1 MTTNSPNRTEPTHDS
16 ATSTPTP
23 THGTAPGGITIR
35 PVGAGSTL
43 TGNRLHRATPWVV
56 LVAAFVVS
64 FALFS
69 LLAGAG
75 DGSLNYVAA
84 SVVAALLYLAVITG
98 LSGAVEGRR
107 QAVDRFLTGL
117 VTCAFVIAMVPLV
130 SVAIT
135 VVGNGMARMDVEFFN
150 SSMRN
155 ITGEGGGALHAM
167 VGTLLIT
174 LAASIISVPLGLL
187 TSIYLVEYGRG
198 RLAKIITFL
207 VDVMT
212 GIPSIVAG
220 LFAYAVF
227 ALLLGPGVR
236 MGIVGAVSLSVLM
249 IPVVVRSSEEM
260 LRLVPNELREASYA
274 LGVPKWRTIV
284 KVVLPTAMAGITTG
298 IMLAIARIIG
308 ETAPLLITAGFTA
321 SMNYNLFS
329 DRMQSLPVYVY
340 TQFTNQGNPAWAFM
354 ERAWAAA
361 LLLIVIVMLLN
372 LAARFVAR
380 WFSPSTSR

>member
-1 MTTNSPNRTEPTHDS
+1 M
-16 ATSTPTP
+16 A
-23 THGTAPGGITIR
+23 ITIR
-35 PVGAGSTL
+35 PSTASTL
-43 TGNRLHRATPWVV
+43 AGNRLPRSAPWIA
-56 LVAAFVVS
+56 LAAS
-64 FALFS
+64 LAAAFALFS
-69 LLAGAG
+69 LIA
-75 DGSLNYVAA
+75 AA
-84 SVVAALLYLAVITG
+84 SGDAFSLIGATLTG
-98 LSGAVEGRR
+98 LLAYLLIISVLSATVEGRR
-107 QAVDRFLTGL
+107 QAMDRFVTGI
-117 VTCAFVIAMVPLV
+117 VTGAFLLAMVPLI
-130 SVAIT
+130 SLGIT
-135 VVGNGMARMDVEFFN
+135 VISNGLARFDAEFFT

-174 LAASIISVPLGLL
+174 LAATIISVPLGLM

-198 RLAKIITFL
+198 RLARIITFL

-227 ALLLGPGVR
+227 AIFLGPGVR
-236 MGIVGAVSLSVLM
+236 MGIIGAVALSVLM

-274 LGVPKWRTIV
+274 LGVPKWRTIL
-284 KVVLPTAMAGITTG
+284 KVVLPTSIAGITTG
-298 IMLAIARIIG
+298 IMLSIARVIG

-321 SMNYNLFS
+321 SMNYDLFK

-340 TQFTNQGNPAWAFM
+340 TQFANQGNPAFAFL

-361 LLLIVIVMLLN
+361 LLLILIVMALN
-372 LAARFVAR
+372 LVARLIAR
-380 WFSPSTSR
+380 WFAPKTGR